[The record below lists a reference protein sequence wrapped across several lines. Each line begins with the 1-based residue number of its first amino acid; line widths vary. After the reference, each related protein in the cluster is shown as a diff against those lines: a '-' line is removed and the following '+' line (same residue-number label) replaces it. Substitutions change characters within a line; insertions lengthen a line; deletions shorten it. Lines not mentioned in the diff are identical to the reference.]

1 MPAQVWPYLKPLRK
15 WIKKQQLTNPEGLWD
30 MPVITTPPH
39 QQQKQQQQPCSQLR
53 EKKGQ
58 KQQQQQ
64 RSNGEDLWDM
74 PVITT
79 TPPSQPQQQR
89 EKQGHQQQRN
99 NAADGLWD
107 MPVMATHP
115 SQQRPGNSAQ
125 LSPLPQIQQLAHSER
140 RSGGGGSP
148 KHTLHMQFHEAAI
161 AQARQQSAFS
171 TGPQLA
177 APSPATA
184 VGNPSSQAAVSMHE
198 VPSGGP
204 LAKLFG
210 NVMAHKPQSQPANS
224 NDLLACTPGTF
235 TFNRQQIMHA
245 LNSPVVA
252 LRHQIS
258 GRG

>member
-1 MPAQVWPYLKPLRK
+1 
-15 WIKKQQLTNPEGLWD
+15 
-30 MPVITTPPH
+30 MPVSTTPPH
-39 QQQKQQQQPCSQLR
+39 QQQTQQQQPRSLPR
-53 EKKGQ
+53 DKKGQ
-58 KQQQQQ
+58 KQQQQ

-79 TPPSQPQQQR
+79 PPSQQQQHR
-89 EKQGHQQQRN
+89 EKQGHKQQHHS
-99 NAADGLWD
+99 AADGLWD
-107 MPVMATHP
+107 MPVMAVP
-115 SQQRPGNSAQ
+115 PAQQRPGGPAQ
-125 LSPLPQIQQLAHSER
+125 LSPLPQIQQLAHGER

-161 AQARQQSAFS
+161 AQARQQSAVS

-177 APSPATA
+177 APSPAPA
-184 VGNPSSQAAVSMHE
+184 LGNPGNQGVVSMHE
-198 VPSGGP
+198 VVTGGP

-210 NVMAHKPQSQPANS
+210 TTMAHKPQPQAATR

-252 LRHQIS
+252 LRHPIS

>member
-1 MPAQVWPYLKPLRK
+1 MLPAQVWPYLKPLRK
-15 WIKKQQLTNPEGLWD
+15 WIKKQQFTNPEGLWD

-39 QQQKQQQQPCSQLR
+39 QQQKQQQQPRSQQR

-58 KQQQQQ
+58 KQQQ

-79 TPPSQPQQQR
+79 PPSQQQQR
-89 EKQGHQQQRN
+89 ENPGQKQQRN
-99 NAADGLWD
+99 NTADGLWD
-107 MPVMATHP
+107 MPVMATPP
-115 SQQRPGNSAQ
+115 SQQRPGGSAQ
-125 LSPLPQIQQLAHSER
+125 PSPLPQVQQLAHSER

-161 AQARQQSAFS
+161 AQARQQSAVS

-184 VGNPSSQAAVSMHE
+184 VGHPSSQTAVGTHE
-198 VPSGGP
+198 LASGGP

-210 NVMAHKPQSQPANS
+210 NAMAHKPQPASS